1 MAVRLLTRWLA
12 ALCLLAAGLT
22 GAAAEEFRTPSI
34 TAVRVEWRAVV
45 DQLRTEIG
53 TRPAIASRFT
63 FAGQRRVPAWDPR
76 ATPALVQLNAIN
88 ASLFAGIGRSPV
100 PVLLPFDT
108 AGYLEDQADG
118 TPTAAVALPGRFQ
131 SRRPVSRRSGRLR
144 RGVFAAAQRRRA
156 SRTFAKPVEVQIT
169 GSILIYDLADPL
181 GGRGE
186 PVKALA
192 AQFPDM
198 RRFIR
203 EGYVRYAFTR
213 FGVPY
218 VVSIQCLDSA
228 PRARRLACREAYPIA
243 ERFLKA
249 LRIAGGQPAQPRHDI
264 SSEIAERPTAVSPDF
279 TYYPGGDIIARSSV
293 RRRGGRADFAAYS
306 QIRFPLERA
315 PTAIRSQS
323 FGRKNSE
330 SGPRRLSVAG
340 QFLRSPQLP
349 GRAMRRRLRA
359 PGPGY
364 PPRALPAEQ
373 QQRKQL
379 PSRKQAVVAVRDSI
393 LIRSLKQQ
401 AATLQINSSNEHIRF
416 RYMHMNPSAMDAD
429 GILNGRRVAEGEK
442 IGVVSNYLD
451 FPNGTSYHLHFDI
464 QVFTRDGWIW
474 VNPYTTLIASYE
486 RLIRAAAARSAPILR
501 LSPPWR
507 TLCRSLSA
515 AAKAGRTKA
524 SPANPKWS
532 TDVRFDG
539 RSRLKSGHHARSE
552 MSWKTISCACVFVAQ
567 RELSA
572 KLEAFQSMFNSCQ
585 TRFEQFQ
592 MLDAELR
599 GLPLVQDLGGRAR
612 MTLAG

>member
-1 MAVRLLTRWLA
+1 M
-12 ALCLLAAGLT
+12 
-22 GAAAEEFRTPSI
+22 
-34 TAVRVEWRAVV
+34 
-45 DQLRTEIG
+45 
-53 TRPAIASRFT
+53 
-63 FAGQRRVPAWDPR
+63 
-76 ATPALVQLNAIN
+76 
-88 ASLFAGIGRSPV
+88 
-100 PVLLPFDT
+100 
-108 AGYLEDQADG
+108 
-118 TPTAAVALPGRFQ
+118 
-131 SRRPVSRRSGRLR
+131 
-144 RGVFAAAQRRRA
+144 
-156 SRTFAKPVEVQIT
+156 QIT

-218 VVSIQCLDSA
+218 VVSIQCLDST
-228 PRARRLACREAYPIA
+228 PRPRRLACREAYPIA

-264 SSEIAERPTAVSPDF
+264 SSQIVERPTAASPDF

-330 SGPRRLSVAG
+330 VGRGVYPWRDNFCEARSFQVGQCAAG
-340 QFLRSPQLP
+340 FGHQGQDIRP
-349 GRAMRRRLRA
+349 A
-359 PGPGY
+359 PC
-364 PPRALPAEQ
+364 PPNSNSESSCHRGK
-373 QQRKQL
+373 R
-379 PSRKQAVVAVRDSI
+379 AVVAVREGI

-401 AATLQINSSNEHIRF
+401 AATLQINSSKEHIRF

-451 FPNGTSYHLHFDI
+451 FPNGTSYHLHFDV

-486 RLIRAAAARSAPILR
+486 RLIRARGREIGTDPPAVAAVVHALPEDVLRRSA
-501 LSPPWR
+501 
-507 TLCRSLSA
+507 A
-515 AAKAGRTKA
+515 EGRE
-524 SPANPKWS
+524 N
-532 TDVRFDG
+532 
-539 RSRLKSGHHARSE
+539 
-552 MSWKTISCACVFVAQ
+552 
-567 RELSA
+567 
-572 KLEAFQSMFNSCQ
+572 
-585 TRFEQFQ
+585 
-592 MLDAELR
+592 
-599 GLPLVQDLGGRAR
+599 
-612 MTLAG
+612 